1 MLENAMGEA
10 SASVAV
16 VTALMRQKLSAAI
29 DGKIDNYTDR
39 LVEMA
44 DFQELVIDQRA
55 LVSYSLLVFILEK
68 VGLPEL
74 FILVEEKIEKVVL
87 PSYVEASRVTET
99 SVRLPKEVSSDTDKA
114 LKNFFASITTFDVQN
129 VAPFVNNRIKPTR
142 CGCGE
147 AVAFNVP
154 CLARHI
160 KVTGIDPVITD
171 AKIRHFITS
180 KAIGCVGKSN
190 KFWSRTTSSTSAH
203 ISDVPTDADQGNL
216 KNVDELD
223 LPRPLKQ
230 GLVEDKSQRRK
241 SEKV

>member
-1 MLENAMGEA
+1 MRIPFETLDPLYRSKTYRDRYQMLENAMGEA
-10 SASVAV
+10 RASVAV
-16 VTALMRQKLSAAI
+16 VTALMRQKLSAAT
-29 DGKIDNYTDR
+29 DGEIDNYTDR

-55 LVSYSLLVFILEK
+55 LVSYSLLVFVCKMILEK
-68 VGLPEL
+68 VGLQEL
-74 FILVEEKIEKVVL
+74 FILVEEKKEKVVL
-87 PSYVEASRVTET
+87 PRYVEASRVTET

-171 AKIRHFITS
+171 ANIRHFITS

-203 ISDVPTDADQGNL
+203 ISRPA
-216 KNVDELD
+216 
-223 LPRPLKQ
+223 LP
-230 GLVEDKSQRRK
+230 
-241 SEKV
+241 